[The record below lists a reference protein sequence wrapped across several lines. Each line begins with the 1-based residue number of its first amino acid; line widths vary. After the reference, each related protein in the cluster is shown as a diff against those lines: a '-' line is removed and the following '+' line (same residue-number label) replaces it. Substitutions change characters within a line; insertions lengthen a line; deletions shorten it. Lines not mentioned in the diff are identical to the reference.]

1 MWNQLCQVNSV
12 IYFALIASAFQ
23 ALHLFNLSN
32 TCTVCGGVGE
42 GTMTWTLL
50 YIACLC
56 MHKCTHTHTH
66 NFTQNPG
73 ALCCFKVYCFYLR
86 AIQKVVLQGRVEPTH
101 VFTGNGRVWETWQ
114 KKKQSAGH
122 EIIVNNSSGNGIFT
136 VLSYLR
142 KLTSLDSIHSCDG
155 PQLLII
161 SLRVS
166 SEQGSFVSVCQSNFN
181 LENDQSQDQD

>member
-32 TCTVCGGVGE
+32 TCTVCGGVGK

-122 EIIVNNSSGNGIFT
+122 EI
-136 VLSYLR
+136 VLVMIY
-142 KLTSLDSIHSCDG
+142 SLFCLISESWHRWTPSIPVTDHNC
-155 PQLLII
+155 
-161 SLRVS
+161 
-166 SEQGSFVSVCQSNFN
+166 
-181 LENDQSQDQD
+181 